1 MNRIPIASRIIDEG
15 GETKTIT
22 VFSNDVDGTVT
33 TEIDIFDRA
42 SETKTTEQHEVFG
55 AKGVGKRLIGWQ
67 DYADSNT
74 SEQNPIVQSDINGG
88 RVQLTNNNNDTLT
101 DGNTNVN
108 AETTVQGLND
118 TWDTTT
124 NTFIFKDTGLE
135 KNDRFAIR
143 FHVNISADIVSQ
155 DFKIVL
161 DFYDEPGGQ
170 GNYIFSLSKKA
181 GSITKSAGVFEEDFP
196 EIKGF
201 IGESIL
207 NGSAIAYVYGT
218 KSFKVENIGY
228 NIEYFKIAR

>member
-1 MNRIPIASRIIDEG
+1 MAVLRNFSVKHYYGLEEEKPSQLPNGDFYHALDSGITYRYNSEELPIAE
-15 GETKTIT
+15 
-22 VFSNDVDGTVT
+22 NNAL
-33 TEIDIFDRA
+33 DI
-42 SETKTTEQHEVFG
+42 
-55 AKGVGKRLIGWQ
+55 GKKLIGWQ
-67 DYADSNT
+67 DFADSNT
-74 SEQNPIVQSDINGG
+74 SEQNPLIQANINGG

-108 AETTVQGLND
+108 AETTVEGLND

-135 KNDRFAIR
+135 KNDRFVIR
-143 FHVNISADIVSQ
+143 FHVNISADIISQ
-155 DFKIVL
+155 DFKIIL

-170 GNYIFSLSKKA
+170 GNYVFSLSKKA

-196 EIKGF
+196 EIRGF

>member
-1 MNRIPIASRIIDEG
+1 MKQTQNQFFGLKKDIP
-15 GETKTIT
+15 
-22 VFSNDVDGTVT
+22 
-33 TEIDIFDRA
+33 
-42 SETKTTEQHEVFG
+42 
-55 AKGVGKRLIGWQ
+55 KRLESGSSFVAVDTNELYIAADSGLLFKASTSNRDDFLNIGKNLFGWQ
-67 DYADSNT
+67 DFADSKT
-74 SEQNPIVQSDINGG
+74 SEQNQIVKPDINGG

-108 AETTVQGLND
+108 AETTVEGLND

-124 NTFIFKDTGLE
+124 NTFIFKDTGIE

-143 FHVNISADIVSQ
+143 FHVNISADIISQ
-155 DFKIVL
+155 DFKIIL

-181 GSITKSAGVFEEDFP
+181 GSITKSAGVFEEAFP
-196 EIKGF
+196 EIRGF